1 MSDFISEL
9 MNPVEHI
16 RADHAELTALRRDLH
31 AHPELGF
38 EEHRTAE
45 IVVRELTAL
54 GIEHHSGIGKTGV
67 VGVIRGE
74 RRDSGRA
81 IGLRADMDA
90 LPMHEENA
98 FAHVSRF
105 KGRMH
110 GCGHDGHTTMLLG
123 AARYL
128 SRTRRFDGTVY
139 PTTGSSSAFP
149 PMRSTR
155 FITGRRCRRGK

>member
-1 MSDFISEL
+1 
-9 MNPVEHI
+9 MNPVEFV
-16 RADHAELTALRRDLH
+16 RNEHAALTAVRRDLH

-45 IVVRELTAL
+45 VVARELDAL
-54 GIEHHSGIGKTGV
+54 GVEHHDGIGKTGIV
-67 VGVIRGE
+67 AVIRGAKAE
-74 RRDSGRA
+74 SGRA

-90 LPMHEENA
+90 LPMHEENE

-123 AARYL
+123 AAAL
-128 SRTRRFDGTVY
+128 SVPRRAT
-139 PTTGSSSAFP
+139 
-149 PMRSTR
+149 STAPS
-155 FITGRRCRRGK
+155 T